1 MCLFTI
7 KKEEEEDIYVP
18 ARRVERYRREE
29 RYRTSSPHRS
39 SSRVIVAQPP
49 PAVVLPARPPSI
61 RIPTPVGKVL
71 PPPQPVPVFVEPAP
85 TPEVHY
91 VHVSPRS
98 SISDDRSDYRYERR
112 EVRVERDYSPA
123 RSHRGSDYYEYRHVH
138 GEPPRERRAPRRERS
153 RSRSRS
159 RVRHYDD
166 EEDRTNV
173 RISRKIY
180 ADERR

>member
-7 KKEEEEDIYVP
+7 KKEEEEDVYVAP
-18 ARRVERYRREE
+18 RRVYRREE
-29 RYRTSSPHRS
+29 HYRTSSPRR
-39 SSRVIVAQPP
+39 SSRVIVARPES
-49 PAVVLPARPPSI
+49 AVIIPSRAPSV

-85 TPEVHY
+85 AAHDVQY

-123 RSHRGSDYYEYRHVH
+123 RSHRGNDYYEYRHVH
-138 GEPPRERRAPRRERS
+138 GDVPQRLAPRRERS

-159 RVRHYDD
+159 RQRYYDDD
-166 EEDRTNV
+166 EEERTNV
-173 RISRKIY
+173 RVSRKVY
-180 ADERR
+180 T